1 MIKLSNNIY
10 ELPFQTN
17 SHEKAF
23 AIPLIQQLHDSF
35 YSLWTFMWWI
45 LITESEKFDILFVK
59 HKNLLNEYAV
69 FSLHFYFTITQL

>member
-1 MIKLSNNIY
+1 
-10 ELPFQTN
+10 
-17 SHEKAF
+17 
-23 AIPLIQQLHDSF
+23 
-35 YSLWTFMWWI
+35 MWWI